1 MLRSWKQAY
10 LKSREDIEISG
21 KGKRW
26 EFDQKR
32 LFQGT
37 EYIASVCN
45 GLNQIANVLQDF
57 HNIFGPHLKS
67 IISDPAQIDTVI
79 KRVDRLVLPILNAD
93 YNIFDEFNKENW
105 EATLSLFFEEVHF
118 LENEAK
124 FFLDECFHVLI
135 SAESALEVLMKF
147 KDVKTRASIH
157 QQLMKKFDVVMQ
169 QFSKEVSTVEGI
181 FNRGKGRGGV
191 SKIKIRRTGI
201 WDLSEREA
209 KPSPV
214 EEPSPD
220 GGRHILGQAAVP
232 PPQEARAHYSER
244 GRTQVQPP
252 EDPSLQPVLR
262 PLQTIE
268 VVRGVQVPTVDGQ
281 SSNDRD
287 KHHEKEHPDD
297 DALRP

>member
-1 MLRSWKQAY
+1 MEKILEKTETACTMLRSWKQAY

-37 EYIASVCN
+37 EYIASVCD

-57 HNIFGPHLKS
+57 HNIFGPYLKS

-79 KRVDRLVLPILNAD
+79 KRVDRLVMPILNAD

-105 EATLSLFFEEVHF
+105 EATLSLFFEEVYF

-135 SAESALEVLMKF
+135 SAESALEMLLKF
-147 KDVKTRASIH
+147 KDIKTRASIH

-181 FNRGKGRGGV
+181 FNRGEVNEGGNILNV
-191 SKIKIRRTGI
+191 EDVRFQG
-201 WDLSEREA
+201 SEAPRC
-209 KPSPV
+209 
-214 EEPSPD
+214 
-220 GGRHILGQAAVP
+220 
-232 PPQEARAHYSER
+232 
-244 GRTQVQPP
+244 
-252 EDPSLQPVLR
+252 
-262 PLQTIE
+262 
-268 VVRGVQVPTVDGQ
+268 
-281 SSNDRD
+281 
-287 KHHEKEHPDD
+287 
-297 DALRP
+297 

>member
-1 MLRSWKQAY
+1 MLKSWKQAY

-37 EYIASVCN
+37 EYIASVCD

-57 HNIFGPHLKS
+57 HNIFGPYLKS

-79 KRVDRLVLPILNAD
+79 KRVDRLVVPILNAD

-135 SAESALEVLMKF
+135 SAESALEMLMKF
-147 KDVKTRASIH
+147 KEIKTRASIH

-181 FNRGKGRGGV
+181 FNRGKRFTNFKFFEFRV
-191 SKIKIRRTGI
+191 SVSIRET
-201 WDLSEREA
+201 
-209 KPSPV
+209 KPPPV
-214 EEPSPD
+214 EESSPD
-220 GGRHILGQAAVP
+220 GWRDILGQTIVP
-232 PPQEARAHYSER
+232 PSEETRVDDPER
-244 GRTQVQPP
+244 G
-252 EDPSLQPVLR
+252 
-262 PLQTIE
+262 
-268 VVRGVQVPTVDGQ
+268 
-281 SSNDRD
+281 
-287 KHHEKEHPDD
+287 
-297 DALRP
+297 